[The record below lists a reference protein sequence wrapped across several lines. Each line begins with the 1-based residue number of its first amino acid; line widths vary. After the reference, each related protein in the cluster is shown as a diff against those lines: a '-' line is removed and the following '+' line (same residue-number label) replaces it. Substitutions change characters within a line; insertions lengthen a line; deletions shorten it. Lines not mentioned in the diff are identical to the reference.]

1 MKTFGD
7 MGFRIYGK
15 ETRHG
20 MNILQSI
27 QLLFNVGVIIIGN
40 GQALSQMSKYKLCF
54 SICCLIWPLVGFVMD
69 KFELLPSS
77 DASLTLPSVRIFSL
91 LTLSSRIKILSTSNK
106 SQSNIHKDQCY
117 YHDNHDGSGRPQS
130 S

>member
-1 MKTFGD
+1 MFLALESDNYPMKTFGD

-54 SICCLIWPLVGFVMD
+54 SICCLIWPLVGFVMGQIRTLA
-69 KFELLPSS
+69 KFG
-77 DASLTLPSVRIFSL
+77 RIANFAICTYIFPANS
-91 LTLSSRIKILSTSNK
+91 
-106 SQSNIHKDQCY
+106 
-117 YHDNHDGSGRPQS
+117 
-130 S
+130 